1 MSFFFPTP
9 YPLEVKPS
17 WTEPYEVPAPRYY
30 DSTFPITVSFNYA
43 LPKIKKVIYHDPA
56 TVVLWDDGTKTIV
69 KCQHGDKYLP
79 ETGLAMAICKKAYG
93 NRNEYNKIF
102 AKWLPK

>member
-17 WTEPYEVPAPRYY
+17 WTEPYEVPTPCYY

-43 LPKIKKVIYHDPA
+43 LPKIKK
-56 TVVLWDDGTKTIV
+56 
-69 KCQHGDKYLP
+69 
-79 ETGLAMAICKKAYG
+79 
-93 NRNEYNKIF
+93 
-102 AKWLPK
+102 